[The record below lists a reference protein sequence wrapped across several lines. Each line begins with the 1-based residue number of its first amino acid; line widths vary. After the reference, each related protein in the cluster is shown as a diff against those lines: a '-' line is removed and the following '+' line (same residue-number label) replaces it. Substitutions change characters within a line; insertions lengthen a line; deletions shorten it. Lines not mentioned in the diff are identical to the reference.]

1 MTDIVPF
8 GLYLVKDQYFVD
20 FPNDRYMDKTDR
32 RPHFYAIQDKDGI
45 LWMSPISSKV
55 EKYRARIASVE
66 RTSGVGSCFLYYIA
80 KIHGQERA
88 ILICDMFPVTEEYIS
103 RPYTVGG
110 IPYVMKNRTDIEAI
124 QKRAKRFL
132 SMVKRGKAKSPLNI
146 FDTFRNLLRK

>member
-45 LWMSPISSKV
+45 LWMIPISSKV
-55 EKYRARIASVE
+55 EKYRAKIASVE

-80 KIHGQERA
+80 KIMVRSGQSSFA
-88 ILICDMFPVTEEYIS
+88 ICS
-103 RPYTVGG
+103 
-110 IPYVMKNRTDIEAI
+110 
-124 QKRAKRFL
+124 Q
-132 SMVKRGKAKSPLNI
+132 
-146 FDTFRNLLRK
+146 